1 MANIEEKTESLI
13 EPIITSLGYS
23 LYDVIYEKEAKD
35 YYLRVFIDSPKG
47 IDLNDCE
54 KVNDA
59 ITDKLDEADYIKDA
73 YFLEVSS
80 CGLERFLRKDKHLQ
94 EQIGN
99 EIEVKLYKAIDK
111 QKSLQGILK
120 NFDNDKLTL
129 QVEKT
134 NIEIERKNISQAKT
148 VYNWE
153 E

>member
-13 EPIITSLGYS
+13 EPIITKLGYS

-35 YYLRVFIDSPKG
+35 YYLRVFIDSKNG

-80 CGLERFLRKDKHLQ
+80 CGLERVLRKDKHLK

-99 EIEVKLYKAIDK
+99 EIEVKLFKGLDK
-111 QKSLQGILK
+111 KKSLQGILK
-120 NFDNDKLTL
+120 NFDKDKLIL
-129 QVEKT
+129 QVEKSD
-134 NIEIERKNISQAKT
+134 IEIERKNISQAKT

>member
-13 EPIITSLGYS
+13 EPIITGLGYR
-23 LYDVIYEKEAKD
+23 LYDVVYEKEAKD

-59 ITDKLDEADYIKDA
+59 ITDKLDEADYIKDT

-80 CGLERFLRKDKHLQ
+80 CGLERMLRKDKHLQ

-99 EIEVKLYKAIDK
+99 EIEVKLFKAIDK
-111 QKSLQGILK
+111 KKSLQGILLEFNK
-120 NFDNDKLTL
+120 EKLVI
-129 QVEKT
+129 QVENSKL
-134 NIEIERKNISQAKT
+134 EIERKNISQVKT
-148 VYNWE
+148 VYDWE
-153 E
+153 

>member
-1 MANIEEKTESLI
+1 MANIEEKVYSLI

-35 YYLRVFIDSPKG
+35 YYLRVFIDSKNG

-80 CGLERFLRKDKHLQ
+80 CGLERTLRKDKHLE

-99 EIEVKLYKAIDK
+99 EIEVKLFKAIDK
-111 QKSLQGILK
+111 KKAIQGILK
-120 NFDNDKLTL
+120 KVDKDKLIL
-129 QVEKT
+129 QVD
-134 NIEIERKNISQAKT
+134 NLDIEIERKNISQAKT

>member
-1 MANIEEKTESLI
+1 MANIEEKTENLI

-54 KVNDA
+54 RVNDA
-59 ITDKLDEADYIKDA
+59 ITDKLDEADYIKDS

-80 CGLERFLRKDKHLQ
+80 CGLERVLRKDKHLK

-99 EIEVKLYKAIDK
+99 EIEVKLFKAVDRK
-111 QKSLQGILK
+111 KSLQGILK
-120 NFDNDKLTL
+120 SFDKDKLIL
-129 QVEKT
+129 QVEQA

-148 VYNWE
+148 IYNWE

>member
-1 MANIEEKTESLI
+1 MANIEEKTECLI

-23 LYDVIYEKEAKD
+23 LYDVLYEKEAKD
-35 YYLRVFIDSPKG
+35 YYLRVFIDSDKG
-47 IDLNDCE
+47 IDLSDCE

-80 CGLERFLRKDKHLQ
+80 CGLERILRKDKHLQ

-99 EIEVKLYKAIDK
+99 KIEVKLFKAIDK
-111 QKSLQGILK
+111 QKSHQGILK
-120 NFDNDKLTL
+120 NFDKDKLIL
-129 QVEKT
+129 NVDNAEIK
-134 NIEIERKNISQAKT
+134 IERKNISQIKT

>member
-1 MANIEEKTESLI
+1 MANIEEKVQNLI
-13 EPIITSLGYS
+13 EPIITSLGYK
-23 LYDVIYEKEAKD
+23 LYDVVYEKEAKD
-35 YYLRVFIDSPKG
+35 YYLRVFIDSKKG

-59 ITDKLDEADYIKDA
+59 ITDKIDEEDIIKET

-80 CGLERFLRKDKHLQ
+80 CGLERILRKDEHLE

-99 EIEVKLYKAIDK
+99 NIEVKLFIAIDK
-111 QKSLQGILK
+111 KKMLKGILK
-120 NFDNDKLTL
+120 EFDKQKLVL
-129 QVEKT
+129 QIDNKQ
-134 NIEIERKNISQAKT
+134 IEIERKNISQAKL

>member
-1 MANIEEKTESLI
+1 MANIEEKVEGLI
-13 EPIITSLGYS
+13 QPIIANLGYS

-35 YYLRVFIDSPKG
+35 YYLRVFIDSPNG

-80 CGLERFLRKDKHLQ
+80 CGLERALRKDKHLE
-94 EQIGN
+94 EQLDK
-99 EIEVKLYKAIDK
+99 EIEVRLFKAIDK
-111 QKSLQGILK
+111 KKQLQGILK
-120 NFDNDKLTL
+120 EFDKEKLIL
-129 QVEKT
+129 QIQNKD
-134 NIEIERKNISQAKT
+134 IEIERKNISQAKT
-148 VYNWE
+148 IYNWE